1 MAIKHHPDKGGDPD
15 KFKEIVEAHEILS
28 NPEKRDVYDKYGME
42 GLKNGGGGGGGG
54 FGDLFDMFGMGGGQ
68 RGPKK
73 A

>member
-1 MAIKHHPDKGGDPD
+1 
-15 KFKEIVEAHEILS
+15 
-28 NPEKRDVYDKYGME
+28 ME

-73 A
+73 PQKGKPVLKELKVTLEDVYSGKLFKLPH

>member
-1 MAIKHHPDKGGDPD
+1 
-15 KFKEIVEAHEILS
+15 
-28 NPEKRDVYDKYGME
+28 ME

-73 A
+73 PQKGKPVLKELKVTLEDIYSGKLFKLPH